1 MEKQNNS
8 WNEALNLV
16 IESVLK
22 PDAQFR
28 DAAREDLCYKELLEI
43 RENTVHYLQSLRK
56 WPIQSGFYCSSLLRI
71 LSLQIVLLQDYL
83 C

>member
-43 RENTVHYLQSLRK
+43 RENTVQYLQSLRK
-56 WPIQSGFYCSSLLRI
+56 
-71 LSLQIVLLQDYL
+71 
-83 C
+83 